1 MSKTWTLEV
10 QEKDGEF
17 FIEFPDEVMEG
28 AGWKVG
34 DDVVWNDNGDGSWT
48 LTKSDKVWVKV
59 DCIAQHRVS
68 YMVQAPITHPEY
80 ALDTVTMEE
89 AKEFS
94 QEFLGET
101 IFSHRVVST
110 DEALALCDKENEYL
124 KSWSDEMKIEK
135 LFTKEGEK
143 REL

>member
-1 MSKTWTLEV
+1 MNKTWTLEV

-17 FIEFPDEVMEG
+17 FIEFNDEILEG
-28 AGWKVG
+28 TGWKVG
-34 DDVVWNDNGDGSWT
+34 DDLIWTDNKDGSWT

-68 YMVQAPITHPEY
+68 YMVQAPADHPEY
-80 ALDTVTMEE
+80 ALDTVTLEE

-101 IFSHRVVST
+101 IFSHRVVSH
-110 DEALALCDKENEYL
+110 DEALALCDKENDYL
-124 KSWSDEMKIEK
+124 KSWTDEEKIQR

-143 REL
+143 SEY